1 MTTFFRDQVFFETRS
16 RQTLNL
22 RSSQRAWAVL
32 WRLAKPLIGSVSLC
46 LSAVYPVQ
54 SVPKIPVSN
63 SAKFLIAGADN
74 FNPGLELLPVKPEQ
88 PSSARDLIEAPSPK
102 VGLESLK
109 TDFRNDRDSSGQRNR
124 FLGETA
130 QFRLK
135 NGNMVQFKTGLNSF
149 KQTGAESV
157 INSPLQVG
165 WEGKLGHFKVRAEGG
180 VDLFDR
186 LPVAPNFSIEASV
199 PILPN
204 ATLSAVLEK
213 SPYKFNAKTLNHQ
226 ISALR
231 FGPTLY
237 VQIDRNTSLFSFYR
251 RGNYSDGNHE
261 HQSFTRLEHK
271 FGQFS
276 VSANLFTWNYEH
288 NALDR
293 KGYFSPQDFLVYNGE
308 IGWEGDVFKFLR
320 CGLTASL
327 GRQRLKG
334 DFSNAN
340 TYQAHCMA
348 QVSPHVEAG
357 LGYTF
362 SNVKTQGTGDSS
374 NSQALTGQ
382 LRITF

>member
-1 MTTFFRDQVFFETRS
+1 MTTFFRGHVLFKHRS
-16 RQTLNL
+16 RQPFNL
-22 RSSQRAWAVL
+22 QLPKSRWAGF
-32 WRLAKPLIGSVSLC
+32 WSLAKPIASGVSLC
-46 LSAVYPVQ
+46 LSAVYPVHA
-54 SVPKIPVSN
+54 SEVSASN
-63 SAKFLIAGADN
+63 QANFVVAGADN
-74 FNPGLELLPVKPEQ
+74 FNPGLEVSPPKPEQ
-88 PSSARDLIEAPSPK
+88 FGSVSAPTEASSK

-109 TDFRNDRDSSGQRNR
+109 TDFRNDRDSSNQRNR
-124 FLGETA
+124 FLEETA
-130 QFRLK
+130 QFRLQ
-135 NGNMVQFKTGLNSF
+135 NGNTVQFKTGLNAF
-149 KQTGAESV
+149 KQTGIEPV
-157 INSPLQVG
+157 TNIPIQVG
-165 WEGKLGHFKVRAEGG
+165 WGGRFGQVKVQALAG

-186 LPVAPNFSIEASV
+186 LPIAPNFSIQASV

-204 ATLSAVLEK
+204 VTLSGVLEK
-213 SPYKFNAKTLNHQ
+213 EPYKFNAKTLSNQ

-237 VQIDRNTSLFSFYR
+237 WQIDRNTSLFSFYR

-261 HQSFTRLEHK
+261 HQSFTRLERK

-276 VSANLFTWNYEH
+276 VSANLFTWNYEN
-288 NALDR
+288 NALER

-334 DFSNAN
+334 DLSSAN

-348 QVSPHVEAG
+348 QLSPRVEAG

-362 SNVKTQGTGDSS
+362 SNVRTQGTGDSS

>member
-1 MTTFFRDQVFFETRS
+1 MTTFFRGHVLFKHRS
-16 RQTLNL
+16 RQPFNL
-22 RSSQRAWAVL
+22 QLPKSRWAGF
-32 WRLAKPLIGSVSLC
+32 WSLAKPIASGVVLC
-46 LSAVYPVQ
+46 LSTVYPVHAATE
-54 SVPKIPVSN
+54 VSASN
-63 SAKFLIAGADN
+63 QANFVIAGADN
-74 FNPGLELLPVKPEQ
+74 FNPGLELLPPKLEQ
-88 PSSARDLIEAPSPK
+88 FGSVSAPTEASSK

-109 TDFRNDRDSSGQRNR
+109 TDFRNDRDSSNQRNR
-124 FLGETA
+124 FLEETA
-130 QFRLK
+130 QFRLQ
-135 NGNMVQFKTGLNSF
+135 NGNIVLSKTGLNAF
-149 KQTGAESV
+149 KQTGIEPV
-157 INSPLQVG
+157 TNIPIQVG
-165 WEGKLGHFKVRAEGG
+165 WGGKFGQVKVQALVG

-186 LPVAPNFSIEASV
+186 LPIAPNFSIQASL

-204 ATLSAVLEK
+204 VTLSGVLEK
-213 SPYKFNAKTLNHQ
+213 EPYKFNAKALSNQ

-237 VQIDRNTSLFSFYR
+237 WQIDRNTSLFSFCR

-261 HQSFTRLEHK
+261 HQSFTRLERK

-276 VSANLFTWNYEH
+276 VSANLFTWNYEN
-288 NALDR
+288 NALER

-334 DFSNAN
+334 DLSSAN

-348 QVSPHVEAG
+348 QLSPRVEAG

-362 SNVKTQGTGDSS
+362 SNVRTQGTGDSS